1 MPNSFDKH
9 RKDRE
14 DKVEV
19 TGVTR
24 LNAGAHAALKAVE
37 KRPTDASNVE

>member
-1 MPNSFDKH
+1 MPNRFDKH
-9 RKDRE
+9 RKDRG

-19 TGVTR
+19 TGVIR

-37 KRPTDASNVE
+37 KRPTDASSVE

>member
-1 MPNSFDKH
+1 VPNRFDKH
-9 RKDRE
+9 RKDRG

-19 TGVTR
+19 TGVIK
-24 LNAGAHAALKAVE
+24 LSAGAHAALKVVK